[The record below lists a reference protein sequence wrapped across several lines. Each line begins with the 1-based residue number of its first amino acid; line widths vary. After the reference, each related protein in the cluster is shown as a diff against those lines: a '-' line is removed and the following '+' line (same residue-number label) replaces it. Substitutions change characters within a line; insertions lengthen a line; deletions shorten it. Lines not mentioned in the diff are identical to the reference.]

1 MSLFLKSYG
10 IISSGKHPVVACI
23 DKHVGQTL
31 LLKVSPQNEAAREG
45 TRSSDAPLLGLWLH

>member
-1 MSLFLKSYG
+1 MVLSPQENILF
-10 IISSGKHPVVACI
+10 VACI

-45 TRSSDAPLLGLWLH
+45 TRSSDAPLLGLWLHYA